1 MLSRALPVSAFL
13 LLLISSTAPAFAQQ
27 TGTISGKVV
36 DNSGAVLPGVTVE
49 ARSDVM
55 PTPRTAATDG
65 NGEYRLPA
73 LPPGNYTVKFELSGM
88 QSVTRQAVVQLGLD
102 TKADATLGVGGVTE
116 TVEVIAVSSLV
127 ERNSA
132 TISSGVSNEQ
142 IMALPVGQEYR
153 DLIKLIPGVQFTQ
166 DTTRGPSAGGSG
178 QDNSYRFDGVNVTL
192 PLFGTL
198 ASEPASHDI
207 AQVTTTK
214 GGARATDFDRSGG
227 FTVDSLS
234 KSGTNRFA
242 GEISY
247 QLQNE
252 SMRAELNPGVV
263 SRYEADRAWFTGNV
277 GGPILADKLFFY
289 GSYYRPENG
298 RSGRTNLYGDL
309 PDYDSTR
316 NEGFGKLTYAATNS
330 ILLDVSYRDSHRLDK
345 SDLFASNA
353 APTTG
358 TGAELWQKIGIVEGS
373 WLVNGSSNV
382 TGKYTHFAL
391 ETEGLPDHVSNA
403 VINTNPGT
411 RLDIVALDQQG
422 LLTLPTPIATEPA
435 FNAFIQPYIDRY
447 GYVVNG
453 TKVAGIAGFGSS
465 FDADDFFRDSIQF
478 GYNVVFGDRVKHEV
492 HAGYQWYLDAEDL
505 ARSSNGWGSITIPGG
520 RAGQVVNGLPI
531 FFTARY
537 LQGTTG
543 QVPKIRSEYRS
554 QNLEIND
561 AIRLN
566 NWTFNAGLVASN
578 DTLYGQG
585 LRNDDSALS
594 TFTLARG
601 NKYEMYSIPFSKLLQ
616 PRVGANWAYNGR
628 DTLYAS
634 YARYNPPANSLPRAA
649 SWDRSTANAFV
660 DAHFDAQGALI
671 TTVPVL
677 SSTGKLFSDDLT
689 PRSVDEFLLGT
700 ARQLTAQ
707 WSARLYGRYREGNH
721 FWEDTQNNS
730 RVTFNPPAD
739 IARDLYIP
747 NLVEQLAQIGTGGS
761 NTAYVIAELDN
772 AYTKYHEVTVESEWR
787 GKAAFVRGSYTWS
800 KYYGTFDQDNT
811 TGLAN
816 DMNTFIGS
824 SNIADG
830 AGRQMWDN
838 KEGRLRGDR
847 PHLLKIY
854 GYYSVPWNATAG
866 AYFVAQSGHPWQSEN
881 YEIYRPLVGTSTTD
895 SNRYAEPA
903 GSRRTGAHSQLDLNY
918 TQNVRLSSR
927 LQLQFVGDLYNVFDK
942 QTGYNP
948 QPSVHS
954 SVFGQPRNYYEP
966 RRFQIAARLKF

>member
-1 MLSRALPVSAFL
+1 MLSVRGFRIFLPVL
-13 LLLISSTAPAFAQQ
+13 LVLLSIPAYAQQ
-27 TGTISGKVV
+27 TGTITGKVV

-49 ARSDVM
+49 ATSPVL

-65 NGEYRLPA
+65 SGEYRLPA
-73 LPPGNYTVKFELSGM
+73 LPPGAYTLKFELSGM
-88 QSVTRQAVVQLGLD
+88 QPVTRQALVQLGLD
-102 TKADATLGVGGVTE
+102 TVADATLAVGGVTE
-116 TVEVIAVSSLV
+116 TVEVTAVSTLV

-178 QDNSYRFDGVNVTL
+178 QDNTYRFDGVNVTL

-207 AQVTTTK
+207 AQVTTIK
-214 GGARATDFDRSGG
+214 GGARAIDFDRSGG
-227 FTVDSLS
+227 FTIDSLS
-234 KSGTNRFA
+234 KSGTNKYG
-242 GEISY
+242 GEVSF
-247 QLQNE
+247 QLQDE
-252 SMRAELNPGVV
+252 SMRADLNPGVS
-263 SRYEADRAWFTGNV
+263 SRYDTGRSWFTGNV
-277 GGPILADKLFFY
+277 GGPVLPDKLFFY
-289 GSYYRPENG
+289 GSYYRPENN

-309 PDYDSTR
+309 PDYESTR
-316 NEGFGKLTYAATNS
+316 NEGFGKLTYAATNT
-330 ILLDVSYRDSHRLDK
+330 ILFDVSYRDSHRLDK

-358 TGAELWQKIGIVEGS
+358 TGAELWQKIGIAEGS
-373 WLVNGSSNV
+373 WIINGHSNA

-391 ETEGLPDHVSNA
+391 ETEGRPDIVSPA
-403 VINTNPGT
+403 VINANPGA
-411 RLDIVALDQQG
+411 RLDITALDQQG
-422 LLTLPTPIATEPA
+422 LLTLPTPIASDPA
-435 FNAFIQPYIDRY
+435 FNAFIQPYVDRY

-453 TKVAGIAGFGSS
+453 TRVAGVAGVGAS

-478 GYNVVFGDRVKHEV
+478 GYNVLFGDKVRHEL

-505 ARSSNGWGSITIPGG
+505 ARTSNGWGSITIPGG
-520 RAGQVVNGLPI
+520 RAGQVVNGAPI

-554 QNLEIND
+554 QNFEIND
-561 AIRLN
+561 AIRFN

-585 LRNDDSALS
+585 LRNDDSTVSKYTLS
-594 TFTLARG
+594 RG
-601 NKYEMYSIPFSKLLQ
+601 TKYEMYDIPFSQMLQ
-616 PRVGANWAYNGR
+616 PRVGATWAYNGN

-660 DAHFDAQGALI
+660 DAHFDAQGTLI

-677 SSTGKLFSDDLT
+677 SSTGKLFSDDLD
-689 PRSVDEFLLGT
+689 PRSVDEFLVGT
-700 ARQLTAQ
+700 ARQLTPQ

-721 FWEDTQNNS
+721 FWEDTQNNA
-730 RVTFNPPAD
+730 RQAFNPPAD
-739 IARDLYIP
+739 IPRELYIP
-747 NLVEQLAQIGTGGS
+747 NLVEQLSQIGTGGS

-772 AYTKYHEVTVESEWR
+772 AYTKYHEVTVETEWR

-811 TGLAN
+811 TGGVN

-824 SNIADG
+824 SNIGDG

-847 PHLLKIY
+847 PHLVKIY
-854 GYYSVPWNATAG
+854 GFYTVPWHATAG
-866 AYFVAQSGHPWQSEN
+866 AYFIAQSGHPWQSES
-881 YEIYRPLVGTSTTD
+881 YEVYLPLVGTSTSD

-903 GSRRTGAHSQLDLNY
+903 GSRRTPSHTQLDLNY
-918 TQNVRLSSR
+918 TQNIRLTKR
-927 LQLQFVGDLYNVFDK
+927 LNVQLVGDLYNVFDK

-948 QPSVHS
+948 QPSVLS

-966 RRFQIAARLKF
+966 RRFQLAGRLQF